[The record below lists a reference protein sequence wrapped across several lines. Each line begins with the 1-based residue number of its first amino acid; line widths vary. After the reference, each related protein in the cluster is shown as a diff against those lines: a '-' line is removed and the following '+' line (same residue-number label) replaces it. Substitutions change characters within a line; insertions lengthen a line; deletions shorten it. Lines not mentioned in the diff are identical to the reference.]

1 MHILGP
7 CASIF
12 IRPLGGGCDVL
23 DFMPASLYFPW
34 GALDMGL
41 MGGSQVLDP
50 TFLII
55 CKICYLL
62 VSRYTRGPGDACGS
76 NWGIRIKTAIIYG
89 I

>member
-1 MHILGP
+1 MLL
-7 CASIF
+7 SSS
-12 IRPLGGGCDVL
+12 PLWVEGVDVL

-41 MGGSQVLDP
+41 MGGSQILNP
-50 TFLII
+50 TFLIM

-62 VSRYTRGPGDACGS
+62 VSRYTRGPRDACGS
-76 NWGIRIKTAIIYG
+76 NWVVRNKTVIIYG